1 VFGGAPF
8 GTTTTGFFDSGDGG
22 FGVVAV
28 AVAVVGVGVV
38 GVAADTAAAVAPDD
52 GAGSTPGAVEELPQA
67 ARPAASRAR
76 SDAPSVCLIIG
87 GREGSAPGVEA
98 FTERPGPSA
107 GDPL

>member
-1 VFGGAPF
+1 LFGGAPF

-28 AVAVVGVGVV
+28 AVAVVGVV
-38 GVAADTAAAVAPDD
+38 GVAADTGAAVAPDD
-52 GAGSTPGAVEELPQA
+52 GAGWTPGAVEELPQA

-76 SDAPSVCLIIG
+76 SDAPSACLIIG